1 MQVSERYYTQDEYL
15 ELEEAAE
22 YKSEYIDGEIIP
34 MAGGTTNH
42 NRLALNLSTELNFA
56 FKKQDYEVFMGD
68 VRLWIPD
75 KNIYTY
81 PDVMVIA
88 GKPEYFNN
96 RTDTV
101 TNPIVIAEILSKSTQ
116 NRDAEGG
123 MLFDHAG
130 LRPAALTQTLRD
142 LRQTKFE
149 DYKTI
154 ASFQEYILIDQTKIN
169 VMQYVKTG
177 RKRWE
182 IREHD
187 IEDEVTAL
195 HSILFQISLEALYNK
210 VEFEAEQVE
219 ETNIDS

>member
-1 MQVSERYYTQDEYL
+1 MQITERYYTQDEYL
-15 ELEEAAE
+15 ALEEIAKF
-22 YKSEYIDGEIIP
+22 KSEYINGEIIP

-42 NRLALNLSTELNFA
+42 NRLTGNFYAALNFA

-88 GKPEYFNN
+88 GKSEYYNN
-96 RTDTV
+96 RNDTV

-116 NRDAEGG
+116 SRD
-123 MLFDHAG
+123 
-130 LRPAALTQTLRD
+130 
-142 LRQTKFE
+142 RQAKFE

-182 IREHD
+182 IREYD
-187 IEDEVTAL
+187 IEDEMIAL
-195 HSILFQISLEALYNK
+195 HSVLFQISLEDLYNK
-210 VEFEAEQVE
+210 VDFESEQE
-219 ETNIDS
+219 ETVDPEV

>member
-1 MQVSERYYTQDEYL
+1 MQITERYYTQDEYL
-15 ELEEAAE
+15 ALEEIAKF
-22 YKSEYIDGEIIP
+22 KSEYINGEIIP

-42 NRLALNLSTELNFA
+42 NRLALNLSTGLNFA
-56 FKKQDYEVFMGD
+56 FRQQDYEVFMGD

-81 PDVMVIA
+81 PDVMIIA
-88 GKPEYFNN
+88 GKPEYYNN

-116 NRDAEGG
+116 SRD
-123 MLFDHAG
+123 
-130 LRPAALTQTLRD
+130 
-142 LRQTKFE
+142 RQAKFE

-182 IREHD
+182 IREYD
-187 IEDEVTAL
+187 IEDEMIAL
-195 HSILFQISLEALYNK
+195 HSVLFQISLEDLYNK
-210 VEFEAEQVE
+210 VDFEAEQLE
-219 ETNIDS
+219 EANPDS

>member
-1 MQVSERYYTQDEYL
+1 MQVTERRYYTQDEYL
-15 ELEEAAE
+15 ALEELAE

-42 NRLALNLSTELNFA
+42 NQVALNLSTELNFV
-56 FKKQDYEVFMGD
+56 FKRQNYRVYMGD

-75 KNIYTY
+75 KRIYTY

-88 GKPEYFNN
+88 GEPEYFNN

-101 TNPIVIAEILSKSTQ
+101 TNPTVIAEILSKSTQ
-116 NRDAEGG
+116 SRDAEGG
-123 MLFDHAG
+123 S
-130 LRPAALTQTLRD
+130 LRD

-154 ASFQEYILIDQTKIN
+154 PSFQEYILIDQTKIS
-169 VMQYVKTG
+169 VMQYIKTG

-187 IEDEVTAL
+187 IEDEVIAL
-195 HSILFQISLEALYNK
+195 HSILFQISLEDLYNK
-210 VEFEAEQVE
+210 VNFESVE
-219 ETNIDS
+219 IEKDS

>member
-1 MQVSERYYTQDEYL
+1 MQITEQRYYTPEEYL
-15 ELEEAAE
+15 QLEEVAE

-42 NRLALNLSTELNFA
+42 NRLALNLSTGLNFA

-68 VRLWIPD
+68 VRLWIPN
-75 KNIYTY
+75 KHIYTY

-101 TNPIVIAEILSKSTQ
+101 TNPIVIAQILSKSTQ
-116 NRDAEGG
+116 TRD
-123 MLFDHAG
+123 
-130 LRPAALTQTLRD
+130 
-142 LRQTKFE
+142 RQTKFE
-149 DYKTI
+149 NYKTI

-187 IEDEVTAL
+187 VEDEVIAL
-195 HSILFQISLEALYNK
+195 HSILFQISLEDLYNK
-210 VEFEAEQVE
+210 VGFEAEQ
-219 ETNIDS
+219 

>member
-1 MQVSERYYTQDEYL
+1 MQVTQRYYTQDEYL

-42 NRLALNLSTELNFA
+42 NRLAGNFYAALNFA

-75 KNIYTY
+75 KHIYTY

-88 GKPEYFNN
+88 GKPEYYNN

-101 TNPIVIAEILSKSTQ
+101 TNPLVIAEILSKSTQ
-116 NRDAEGG
+116 NRD
-123 MLFDHAG
+123 
-130 LRPAALTQTLRD
+130 
-142 LRQTKFE
+142 RQTKFE

-187 IEDEVTAL
+187 IEDEVIAL
-195 HSILFQISLEALYNK
+195 HSILFQISLEDLYNK
-210 VEFEAEQVE
+210 VDFEAEQVE
-219 ETNIDS
+219 KTNLDS

>member
-1 MQVSERYYTQDEYL
+1 MQVTEQRYYTPEEYL
-15 ELEEAAE
+15 EREEATD
-22 YKSEYIDGEIIP
+22 YKSEYIDGQIIP

-42 NRLALNLSTELNFA
+42 NRIAGNFYAALNFA
-56 FKKQDYEVFMGD
+56 FRQQDYEVFMGD

-116 NRDAEGG
+116 SRD
-123 MLFDHAG
+123 
-130 LRPAALTQTLRD
+130 
-142 LRQTKFE
+142 RQSKFE
-149 DYKTI
+149 DYKSI
-154 ASFQEYILIDQTKIN
+154 SSFQEYILIDQTKIS

-187 IEDEVTAL
+187 LEDEVIAL
-195 HSILFQISLEALYNK
+195 HSILFQISLEDLYNK
-210 VEFEAEQVE
+210 VEFEELDSDENAAK
-219 ETNIDS
+219 IDKLS

>member
-1 MQVSERYYTQDEYL
+1 MQITEQCYYTPEEYL

-42 NRLALNLSTELNFA
+42 NRLAGNFYAALNFA

-75 KNIYTY
+75 KHIYTY

-88 GKPEYFNN
+88 GKPEYYNN

-101 TNPIVIAEILSKSTQ
+101 TNPLVIAEILSKSTQ

-123 MLFDHAG
+123 MLFDHA
-130 LRPAALTQTLRD
+130 PQTLRD

-187 IEDEVTAL
+187 IEDEVIAL
-195 HSILFQISLEALYNK
+195 HSILFQISLEDLYNK
-210 VEFEAEQVE
+210 VDFEAEQVQ
-219 ETNIDS
+219 ETNLDR

>member
-1 MQVSERYYTQDEYL
+1 MQITERYYTQDEYL
-15 ELEEAAE
+15 ALEEIAKF
-22 YKSEYIDGEIIP
+22 KSEYINGEIIP

-42 NRLALNLSTELNFA
+42 NRLALNLSTGLNFA
-56 FKKQDYEVFMGD
+56 FRQQDYEVFMGD

-81 PDVMVIA
+81 PDVMIIA
-88 GKPEYFNN
+88 GKPEYYNN
-96 RTDTV
+96 RNDTV

-116 NRDAEGG
+116 SRD
-123 MLFDHAG
+123 
-130 LRPAALTQTLRD
+130 
-142 LRQTKFE
+142 RQAKFE

-182 IREHD
+182 IREYD
-187 IEDEVTAL
+187 IEDEMIAL
-195 HSILFQISLEALYNK
+195 HSVLFQISLEDLYNK
-210 VEFEAEQVE
+210 VDFEAEQLE
-219 ETNIDS
+219 EANPDS

>member
-1 MQVSERYYTQDEYL
+1 MQVTERRYYTQDEYL
-15 ELEEAAE
+15 ALEELAE

-42 NRLALNLSTELNFA
+42 NRLALNLSTGLNFA
-56 FKKQDYEVFMGD
+56 FRQQDYEVFMGD
-68 VRLWIPD
+68 VRLWIPE

-116 NRDAEGG
+116 SRDAEGG
-123 MLFDHAG
+123 
-130 LRPAALTQTLRD
+130 TLSRD

-154 ASFQEYILIDQTKIN
+154 SSFQEYILIDQTKIS

-187 IEDEVTAL
+187 IEDEVIAL
-195 HSILFQISLEALYNK
+195 DSIVFQISLEDLYNK
-210 VEFEAEQVE
+210 VRFEAAEAE
-219 ETNIDS
+219 KNN

>member
-1 MQVSERYYTQDEYL
+1 MQITERYYTQDEYL
-15 ELEEAAE
+15 ALEEIAKF
-22 YKSEYIDGEIIP
+22 KSEYINGEIIP

-42 NRLALNLSTELNFA
+42 NRLALNLSTGLNFA
-56 FKKQDYEVFMGD
+56 FRQQDYEVFMGD

-81 PDVMVIA
+81 PDVMIIA
-88 GKPEYFNN
+88 GKPEYYNN

-116 NRDAEGG
+116 SRD
-123 MLFDHAG
+123 
-130 LRPAALTQTLRD
+130 
-142 LRQTKFE
+142 RQAKFE

-182 IREHD
+182 IREYD
-187 IEDEVTAL
+187 LEDEMIAL
-195 HSILFQISLEALYNK
+195 HSVLFQISLEDLYNK
-210 VEFEAEQVE
+210 VDFEAEQLE
-219 ETNIDS
+219 EANPDS

>member
-1 MQVSERYYTQDEYL
+1 MQITERYYTQDEYL
-15 ELEEAAE
+15 ALEEIAKL
-22 YKSEYIDGEIIP
+22 KSEYINGEIIP

-42 NRLALNLSTELNFA
+42 NRLALNLSTGLNFA
-56 FKKQDYEVFMGD
+56 FRQQDYEVFMGD

-81 PDVMVIA
+81 PDVMIIA
-88 GKPEYFNN
+88 GKPEYYNN
-96 RTDTV
+96 RNDTV

-116 NRDAEGG
+116 SRD
-123 MLFDHAG
+123 
-130 LRPAALTQTLRD
+130 
-142 LRQTKFE
+142 RQAKFE

-182 IREHD
+182 IREYD
-187 IEDEVTAL
+187 IEDEMIAL
-195 HSILFQISLEALYNK
+195 HSVLFQISLEDLYNK
-210 VEFEAEQVE
+210 VDFEAEQLE
-219 ETNIDS
+219 EANPDS

>member
-1 MQVSERYYTQDEYL
+1 MQITERYYTQDEYL
-15 ELEEAAE
+15 ALEEMAKF
-22 YKSEYIDGEIIP
+22 KSEYINGEIIP

-42 NRLALNLSTELNFA
+42 NRLALNLSTGLNFA
-56 FKKQDYEVFMGD
+56 FRQQDYEVFMGD

-81 PDVMVIA
+81 PDVMIIA
-88 GKPEYFNN
+88 GKPEYYNN
-96 RTDTV
+96 RNDTV

-116 NRDAEGG
+116 SRD
-123 MLFDHAG
+123 
-130 LRPAALTQTLRD
+130 
-142 LRQTKFE
+142 RQAKFE

-182 IREHD
+182 IREYD
-187 IEDEVTAL
+187 IEDEMIAL
-195 HSILFQISLEALYNK
+195 HSVLFQISLEDLYNK
-210 VEFEAEQVE
+210 VDFEAEQLE
-219 ETNIDS
+219 EANPDS